1 MGGALCSGT
10 TALFRFRL
18 ESGLRASSES
28 SLTLHSLRSPQ
39 LTETNC
45 IIPNLGHVLDP
56 VAVKLHS
63 VDVVGRHGIS
73 IRFSGRPGPVLRSMK
88 HCEGGYA
95 VSLRIRRKKLQLVM
109 SIRNRSEKGFHPLSV
124 PFERLDVGEG
134 IGL

>member
-1 MGGALCSGT
+1 
-10 TALFRFRL
+10 
-18 ESGLRASSES
+18 
-28 SLTLHSLRSPQ
+28 
-39 LTETNC
+39 
-45 IIPNLGHVLDP
+45 
-56 VAVKLHS
+56 
-63 VDVVGRHGIS
+63 
-73 IRFSGRPGPVLRSMK
+73 MK